1 MAPVLVDVLVVAV
14 PVEVD
19 VLVLT
24 GGAGDEVRDGSA
36 DAETRISFPCT
47 STSATGNS
55 LNLSSR
61 EAGREDLARAKR
73 EEMDG
78 FEASCSEARVHSY

>member
-1 MAPVLVDVLVVAV
+1 MHVD
-14 PVEVD
+14 E
-19 VLVLT
+19 
-24 GGAGDEVRDGSA
+24 RDG
-36 DAETRISFPCT
+36 ELF
-47 STSATGNS
+47 